1 MPGDR
6 DQILR
11 DFIRD
16 TRRHQLTIEND
27 TSVFRSIYLGQ
38 PGNSVDHWR
47 LTTWPGHLAISGDR
61 GSYVFSRTRDMF
73 EFFRPRAG
81 KLEINPQYW
90 AQKLE
95 ASDTHG
101 RGVKEFS
108 EARFREAVKDDMG
121 EWEVRLAD
129 AEKIRAEVED
139 HLRWADIPDARAAFE
154 AIRDF
159 KSTGGHEFTDFW
171 EHDLTEWS
179 YSFLWALFAIVWG
192 IKQYDQVKDGRT
204 QADHDRRVLAGEA

>member
-6 DQILR
+6 DQILS
-11 DFIRD
+11 DFIRA

-27 TSVFRSIYLGQ
+27 TGVFRSLYLGQ
-38 PGNSVDHWR
+38 PGTGADHWR
-47 LTTWPGHLAISGDR
+47 LTTWPGHLSISGDR
-61 GSYVFSRTRDMF
+61 GTYVFSRTRDMF
-73 EFFRPRAG
+73 EFFRAIAG

-101 RGVKEFS
+101 RGVKVFS
-108 EARFREAVKDDMG
+108 EALFREAVNRDMG
-121 EWEVRLAD
+121 EWDVRLSD
-129 AEKIRAEVED
+129 AEKIRGEVED
-139 HLRWADIPDARAAFE
+139 HLRWADIPDQRAAHE

-159 KSTGGHEFTDFW
+159 ESTDGHQFTDFW

-179 YSFLWALFAIVWG
+179 YSFLWALYAIVWG
-192 IKQYDQVKDGRT
+192 IKLYDQAKEGRT
-204 QADHDRRVLAGEA
+204 QADHDRRVLEGAL